1 VRLRSIAATMA
12 VIVGVLTF
20 SAATASAN
28 STSNVGVI
36 NKELLTYNAGRYI
49 VTIGDHADIDDV
61 LNDYPIIQNKALR
74 FTWAVH
80 GFAAELTS
88 AEIASLS
95 NDVRVNHLAADE
107 KISIDAGQSR
117 TISNS
122 GLWGLDRIDQRDL
135 PLNNNFSAV
144 TNGEGVYVYVVDSGV
159 RTDHNEFSGRVE
171 SGYFAATYGTVQD
184 CDGHGTHVAG
194 TAVGTNVGVAPGAR
208 LIPVRVM
215 DCNGEGSVVDIV
227 AALEWIG
234 NDASRRPA
242 VVNMSLG
249 GLLSTQQATNMANA
263 INGLIQL
270 GVPVVVAAGNST
282 IDACDV
288 SPAQVQNAITVAA
301 SVIVSGVDR
310 ETSFSNYGSCVDLFA
325 PGQNILSSSIAGT
338 NLYYPDSGTSMAA
351 PHVAG
356 AIALYLESNPT
367 ATPAQ
372 VWDAVRVN
380 ATGCAVNYPTA
391 RAVRSPNRLLYVGLV
406 LGRPCPPSNVVATT
420 GSGQSLVSWSE
431 PEGLSGTAN
440 LAYTVSTSPASP
452 GCTTT
457 SFSCTLTGLVNG
469 QSYVV
474 AVTASNASVTSNAA
488 TTTVTPE
495 GVPIAPTVTG
505 VSIGNGSATVS
516 WGAVP
521 STSAVSYVVTS
532 QPGGQTC
539 TTSQLSCEVSG
550 LVNGATYSFSVT
562 ASNVSGS
569 GAASALFTTTLYTVP
584 PSPNI
589 NRIRTKSRLVTLR
602 WDLLNVPYAVRYTV
616 RVAGTNRTCSTELN
630 SCTVKKLTNGKKYR
644 LTVTASNFIGD
655 GAPSQ
660 RTATVVPG
668 INVLRNTVPKKK
680 KILLTKFMT
689 TLSKGRVSY
698 KVVKGQCKISSGYL
712 VAPKKTGRCTLQ
724 LSVSSASPYPSMS
737 NTAVIQV
744 T

>member
-1 VRLRSIAATMA
+1 MA

-325 PGQNILSSSIAGT
+325 PGQDILSSSIAGT

-356 AIALYLESNPT
+356 VVALLLESNPC

-372 VWDAVRVN
+372 ISDALVAN
-380 ATGCAVNYPTA
+380 SSLNKITYSATRGTQ
-391 RAVRSPNRLLYVGLV
+391 SPNRLLKTGTIS
-406 LGRPCPPSNVVATT
+406 GNPCAPK
-420 GSGQSLVSWSE
+420 
-431 PEGLSGTAN
+431 
-440 LAYTVSTSPASP
+440 TVSASQGDSQASISWTLPTGPGGSTDFTFMVTTSPSSP
-452 GCTTT
+452 GCVTT
-457 SFSCTLTGLVNG
+457 SMSCTVTGLVNG
-469 QSYVV
+469 QTYSVFV
-474 AVTASNASVTSNAA
+474 AATNEFGTSVNAA